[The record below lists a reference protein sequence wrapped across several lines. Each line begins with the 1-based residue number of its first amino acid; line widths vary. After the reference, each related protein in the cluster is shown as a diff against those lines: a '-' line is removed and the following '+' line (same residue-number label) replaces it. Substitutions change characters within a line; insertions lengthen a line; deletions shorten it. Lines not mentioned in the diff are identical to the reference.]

1 MFFLEITVHLVL
13 WVSVTVSGQAVVNGL
28 GAKAAAV

>member
-13 WVSVTVSGQAVVNGL
+13 WVSVTVRGRVVASDL
-28 GAKAAAV
+28 EAMVAAV